1 MCLKKTKI
9 YFISSRKNGDLCDD
23 FSFFL
28 LANLP
33 LLLHIVVYFVV
44 RTGEY
49 ATFRT
54 RERECEK
61 EEKETHSLR
70 S

>member
-1 MCLKKTKI
+1 MFKKKPKI
-9 YFISSRKNGDLCDD
+9 IFFRSRKNGDDVTIV
-23 FSFFL
+23 FL